1 MYKLAEYIKKG
12 QAMDII
18 FFPQITEISA
28 KKQNVVDDKKRKKF
42 RFEGKIVQINVENDK
57 TVLKIVT
64 NMPYK
69 ELKALLNEDVVILS
83 K

>member
-1 MYKLAEYIKKG
+1 
-12 QAMDII
+12 MDII
-18 FFPQITEISA
+18 FFPQITEINA
-28 KKQNVVDDKKRKKF
+28 KKQNVVNDKKRKKF
-42 RFEGKIVQINVENDK
+42 RFEGKIVQVDVENDK
-57 TVLKIVT
+57 TVLKLVT